1 MADVNDAPA
10 ANRDAVLD
18 LVAAAERSAATWP
31 ATVRTLRRIHEMSTR
46 LSVAVILIC
55 GFTSLLLAQAPPAPP
70 KPGPEHKKLE
80 YFVGKWTVE
89 GEIKANKF
97 MPAGKTVSTETA
109 TLGPGGFYVE
119 SRGEGPPIFG
129 TRLAIIAYDSHAKVY
144 TSYYASS
151 VGLVG
156 VGTGTVNGNTWTW
169 MVEDKYA
176 GKAIKGRTTITMSSP
191 TQYTIKYEM
200 ADEKGGYTT
209 ITEGTATKVAR

>member
-1 MADVNDAPA
+1 
-10 ANRDAVLD
+10 
-18 LVAAAERSAATWP
+18 
-31 ATVRTLRRIHEMSTR
+31 MSTR
-46 LSVAVILIC
+46 SVAVILIC

-80 YFVGKWTVE
+80 YFLGKWTVE
-89 GEIKANKF
+89 GEIKANESVPRI
-97 MPAGKTVSTETA
+97 MRAGKTVSTETA

-156 VGTGTVNGNTWTW
+156 VATGSVNGNTWTW
-169 MVEDKYA
+169 MAEDKFA
-176 GKAIKGRTTITMSSP
+176 GKAVKGRTTITTLSP

-200 ADEKGGYTT
+200 ADGKGDYTT
-209 ITEGTATKVAR
+209 IVEAKATKDGR

>member
-1 MADVNDAPA
+1 MADVNDALA

-18 LVAAAERSAATWP
+18 LVAAHGEVGGDLAATL
-31 ATVRTLRRIHEMSTR
+31 RTLRRIHEMSTR
-46 LSVAVILIC
+46 SSVAAMLIC
-55 GFTSLLLAQAPPAPP
+55 GFTSLLLAQAPPPPP
-70 KPGPEHKKLE
+70 KPSPEHKKLE

-89 GEIKANKF
+89 SEIKANKF
-97 MPAGKTVSTETA
+97 VPAGKTVGTETA

-119 SRGEGPPIFG
+119 SRAEGQLG

-156 VGTGTVNGNTWTW
+156 TGTGTVNGNTWTW

-176 GKAIKGRTTITMSSP
+176 GKSVKGRTTVTTLSP
-191 TQYTIKYEM
+191 TQYTSKYEV

-209 ITEGTATKVAR
+209 ILEGKATKDER

>member
-1 MADVNDAPA
+1 MADVNDAFA

-18 LVAAAERSAATWP
+18 LVAAAERSAANWP

-46 LSVAVILIC
+46 SSVAVILIC
-55 GFTSLLLAQAPPAPP
+55 GFTALSLAQAPRERP

-89 GEIKANKF
+89 SEIKANKF
-97 MPAGKTVSTETA
+97 LRAGKTVSTETC

-119 SRGEGPPIFG
+119 CRAEGQLP

-144 TSYYASS
+144 TSYYANNG
-151 VGLVG
+151 GLVG
-156 VGTGTVNGNTWTW
+156 TATGSVEGNTWTW
-169 MVEDKYA
+169 MVEDKFA
-176 GKAIKGRTTITMSSP
+176 GKAIKGRTTVTTLSP
-191 TQYTIKYEM
+191 TQYTSKYEM

-209 ITEGTATKVAR
+209 ILEGKVTKDAR

>member
-1 MADVNDAPA
+1 
-10 ANRDAVLD
+10 
-18 LVAAAERSAATWP
+18 
-31 ATVRTLRRIHEMSTR
+31 MSTR
-46 LSVAVILIC
+46 SVAVILIC

-80 YFVGKWTVE
+80 YFLGKWTVE
-89 GEIKANKF
+89 SEVKPNGY
-97 MPAGKTVSTETA
+97 MPAGKSVSTETA

-119 SRGEGPPIFG
+119 SRNEGQLG

-156 VGTGTVNGNTWTW
+156 TATGTVNGNTWTW

-176 GKAIKGRTTITMSSP
+176 GNSVKGRTTVTTLSP
-191 TQYTIKYEM
+191 TQFTSKYEV
-200 ADEKGGYTT
+200 ADGKGGYTT
-209 ITEGTATKVAR
+209 ILEGKATKVGR